1 MGDDEEYAGDEGAS
15 IVSRWERAWVR
26 ADDIDGE
33 IEGEVV
39 MVEEEDSD
47 DDEVKREVDGCEV
60 EEAMVDGKVAV
71 ENTSSIMDDV
81 EE

>member
-1 MGDDEEYAGDEGAS
+1 
-15 IVSRWERAWVR
+15 
-26 ADDIDGE
+26 
-33 IEGEVV
+33 